1 MSRPE
6 LRPKARAGLLSS
18 DHSKK
23 GQRLVAIL
31 DPAQARVTL
40 LEPWEHAILV
50 LADGT
55 RTINDLAGLLG
66 SGIAGEIITERTLER
81 CLKYFEQEELIEPLG
96 LRSNVRVMGPAGPR
110 TLAHLQQAY
119 REWHKDPVR
128 TGQILAG
135 MPIDPP
141 IASQPPP
148 VPAGLSPTVALPPD
162 PAPVGVGSTFTVGEA
177 GPAGP
182 GLVSVLGAA
191 KVERRGEPSTE
202 IGPLATDDSEER
214 LPVADLLKAVDDDF
228 ERLTPKTPA
237 AKIHKTLPPVK
248 AFGGVAEIPAAQE
261 GKGAPRPAAV
271 EDAVLSGITKARD
284 ARSSASAVVA
294 NPEVA
299 LNPTMV
305 GRPPEDGRGPPVPV
319 APPRANS
326 TKTSPGERVG
336 ATVGPEPKGRRS
348 PAPVKVAEIDP
359 LLEETQQLELN
370 TESVA
375 ARRLV
380 SGLAVSMPQTLAA
393 DAPGEESTTSQTS
406 AHLSRKSADVFEL
419 LRKAGLSA
427 RSDAEL
433 DLDPKVKG
441 PRRRLHPAR
450 AEAFQK
456 ALESLTAGDLDVA
469 LQHFRTLEVEVP
481 NSSRVKAFIDAIRA
495 VRGETEVTAEIAL
508 DHFEGL
514 LEDALAY
521 GRCPRCLSMM
531 APDSHRCAACAF
543 ELVTARS

>member
-1 MSRPE
+1 MKKPE
-6 LRPKARAGLLSS
+6 LRPKARAGLCSA
-18 DHSKK
+18 DHSKR
-23 GQRLVAIL
+23 GQRLVSVL
-31 DPAQARVTL
+31 DPARAKVTL

-55 RTINDLAGLLG
+55 RSLNDLAGLLG

-96 LRSNVRVMGPAGPR
+96 LRQRSMSVGPAGPR

-119 REWHKDPVR
+119 REWHKDPVK
-128 TGQILAG
+128 TGQILTG
-135 MPIDPP
+135 LLPIDPP
-141 IASQPPP
+141 NTPEPQA

-162 PAPVGVGSTFTVGEA
+162 PQPLAIGSTLTVGA
-177 GPAGP
+177 SNGQGPA
-182 GLVSVLGAA
+182 LVSVLGP
-191 KVERRGEPSTE
+191 ERQNGRAGEPATE
-202 IGPLATDDSEER
+202 IGALAGDDHEER
-214 LPVADLLKAVDDDF
+214 LPVADLLRAVDDDF
-228 ERLTPKTPA
+228 ERLAPKPV
-237 AKIHKTLPPVK
+237 AKGPKTLPPVK
-248 AFGGVAEIPAAQE
+248 AIGGFAEIPAAHD
-261 GKGAPRPAAV
+261 GKGNGKKLIV
-271 EDAVLSGITKARD
+271 EDPVLSGIVKARE
-284 ARSSASAVVA
+284 ARTGASSVAA

-305 GRPPEDGRGPPVPV
+305 GRPPEEGSGPPIPVVP
-319 APPRANS
+319 ARSAS
-326 TKTSPGERVG
+326 ARTSPGERVG
-336 ATVGPEPKGRRS
+336 AMIGPEPRS
-348 PAPVKVAEIDP
+348 RPSQPPVKVADVDP

-380 SGLAVSMPQTLAA
+380 SGLAIEVPRAA
-393 DAPGEESTTSQTS
+393 DGEPTTSQTS
-406 AHLSRKSADVFEL
+406 AHLSKKAADVFEL

-433 DLDPKVKG
+433 DLAPRSGG

-469 LQHFRTLEVEVP
+469 LGHFRHLEAELP
-481 NSSRVKAFIDAIRA
+481 GSARVKAFIEAIRS
-495 VRGETEVTAEIAL
+495 VRGETEVTSEIAL

-531 APDSHRCAACAF
+531 APDSRRCAACTF
-543 ELVTARS
+543 ELDRAR

>member
-1 MSRPE
+1 MKKPE
-6 LRPKARAGLLSS
+6 LRPKARAGLCSA
-18 DHSKK
+18 DHSKR
-23 GQRLVAIL
+23 GQRLVSVL
-31 DPAQARVTL
+31 DPSRAKVTL

-55 RTINDLAGLLG
+55 RTLNDLAGLLG

-96 LRSNVRVMGPAGPR
+96 LRQRPMSAGPAGPR

-119 REWHKDPVR
+119 REWHKDPVK
-128 TGQILAG
+128 TGQILTG
-135 MPIDPP
+135 LLPIDPP
-141 IASQPPP
+141 MNNEPPP

-162 PAPVGVGSTFTVGEA
+162 PQPLAIGSTLTVGA
-177 GPAGP
+177 ANGQGPA
-182 GLVSVLGAA
+182 LVSMLG
-191 KVERRGEPSTE
+191 KERPSGRAGEPATE
-202 IGPLATDDSEER
+202 IGALAGEEQEER

-228 ERLTPKTPA
+228 ERLAPKPA
-237 AKIHKTLPPVK
+237 AKAPKTLPPVK
-248 AFGGVAEIPAAQE
+248 AIGGVAEIPAAHD
-261 GKGAPRPAAV
+261 GKGNGKKLVV
-271 EDAVLSGITKARD
+271 EDAVLSGIVKARE
-284 ARSSASAVVA
+284 ARTGASAVAA

-305 GRPPEDGRGPPVPV
+305 GRAPDEGNGPPIPVVP
-319 APPRANS
+319 ARSAS
-326 TKTSPGERVG
+326 ARTSPGERVG
-336 ATVGPEPKGRRS
+336 AMIGPEPRS
-348 PAPVKVAEIDP
+348 RPSQPPVKIADVDP

-380 SGLAVSMPQTLAA
+380 SGLAIEVPRPTP
-393 DAPGEESTTSQTS
+393 DGEPTTSQTT
-406 AHLSRKSADVFEL
+406 AHLSKKAADVFEL
-419 LRKAGLSA
+419 LRRAGLSA

-433 DLDPKVKG
+433 DVSPRPGG

-469 LQHFRTLEVEVP
+469 LGHFRHLEAELP
-481 NSSRVKAFIDAIRA
+481 GSARVKAFIEAIRA

-531 APDSHRCAACAF
+531 PPDSRRCGACAF
-543 ELVTARS
+543 ELDRAR